1 MHDIPKIIWFQKI
14 FLGQNCV
21 IQIAAK
27 GLKYM
32 PERVLTKFQKKKKK
46 KKKKNLLNGVPVTSF
61 LFLDPRGLADNLG
74 ILTFFV
80 S

>member
-1 MHDIPKIIWFQKI
+1 MLKYVYDIVEIHDIQKIILFQKKV
-14 FLGQNCV
+14 FGQKCV

-46 KKKKNLLNGVPVTSF
+46 KKKKKRSPM
-61 LFLDPRGLADNLG
+61 
-74 ILTFFV
+74 
-80 S
+80 

>member
-46 KKKKNLLNGVPVTSF
+46 KKKKE
-61 LFLDPRGLADNLG
+61 LA
-74 ILTFFV
+74 
-80 S
+80 